1 MAAQHRNPR
10 ARVRSGW
17 SDVRHK
23 VYTES
28 GSRGWARELRAM
40 EAKQQLSE
48 EVTPGFIVHVECRTS
63 TNIPRQTDLPSSR
76 RRVRD
81 GGSGDVTEA
90 I

>member
-1 MAAQHRNPR
+1 
-10 ARVRSGW
+10 
-17 SDVRHK
+17 
-23 VYTES
+23 
-28 GSRGWARELRAM
+28 M